1 MDINFKL
8 EEQIRII
15 VENKVPVDE
24 FNEFSI
30 NFYLLTKKI
39 MISLNKFLN
48 IRNIRNPKILQIKN
62 IGELLYLSRDNTKII
77 NLLKSLGYDE
87 IPQLSPQI
95 AYYVVKRNKYTYEQN
110 WENIIEVLKNNQYPS
125 RFMNIKKII
134 LTDEQKFIVK
144 KEVQEKYHLRDHE
157 INHIVEVLKRLKE
170 EDRELFEKF
179 KAIF

>member
-48 IRNIRNPKILQIKN
+48 IRNIRNPKFFKLKILGNYFIYQ
-62 IGELLYLSRDNTKII
+62 E
-77 NLLKSLGYDE
+77 
-87 IPQLSPQI
+87 
-95 AYYVVKRNKYTYEQN
+95 
-110 WENIIEVLKNNQYPS
+110 
-125 RFMNIKKII
+125 II
-134 LTDEQKFIVK
+134 LK
-144 KEVQEKYHLRDHE
+144 
-157 INHIVEVLKRLKE
+157 
-170 EDRELFEKF
+170 
-179 KAIF
+179 